1 MYDNEFRLIIL
12 LLGFF
17 IILYIVFSSKNN
29 RKYKVYKTRNYD
41 IKKPIEIRSDKQR
54 DLSKNINI
62 PLTSSTQTK
71 KAKNNITLSAAKP
84 RQMSLSLGTNE
95 NKSLL
100 IIYSIA
106 ENYYKIKD
114 ICEYMDKKS
123 IFINNYGYYEKHHI
137 DDRLRCLKYAILNME
152 NPGYLDRDKLES
164 TRISGISFFM
174 QLPIDID
181 PVTVFNEMY
190 VDAKDFSKKYKGILY
205 DSNRVK
211 INNKIIKN
219 YKNLANSYRDEY

>member
-17 IILYIVFSSKNN
+17 IILYIVFLSKNN

-54 DLSKNINI
+54 DLGKNVNI
-62 PLTSSTQTK
+62 SLKSSTQTK
-71 KAKNNITLSAAKP
+71 KAKNNISLSTAKP

-114 ICEYMDKKS
+114 IYEYRKK
-123 IFINNYGYYEKHHI
+123 GVWPK
-137 DDRLRCLKYAILNME
+137 
-152 NPGYLDRDKLES
+152 
-164 TRISGISFFM
+164 T
-174 QLPIDID
+174 
-181 PVTVFNEMY
+181 Y
-190 VDAKDFSKKYKGILY
+190 VWWSC
-205 DSNRVK
+205 RET
-211 INNKIIKN
+211 
-219 YKNLANSYRDEY
+219 KNLGPDFG